1 MIQRIWQSLACDEA
15 RIEGLTKGTR
25 HMCLFSEATKV
36 LMQSPPEGD
45 FVFYEDQAIRG
56 RQATIALWSLE
67 SISDPVEAPLS
78 IPVAVPE
85 SAQPAADDVPQAP
98 PGIVPL

>member
-1 MIQRIWQSLACDEA
+1 M
-15 RIEGLTKGTR
+15 TKGTR

-36 LMQSPPEGD
+36 LMQSPPEDD
-45 FVFYEDQAIRG
+45 FVFYDDQAIRG

-67 SISDPVEAPLS
+67 SISDPVDAPAG
-78 IPVAVPE
+78 IPVA
-85 SAQPAADDVPQAP
+85 QPAPVEAPSADEVPGAR